1 MDIKHSKEGEIAV
14 ITIKGRLDA
23 DTAPVAD
30 KTIKKILEGN
40 CLRMLFDFSA
50 LDYLGSGGLRVIL
63 GATKELRRKEG
74 QVVLCCLSNFVKEIF
89 LVSGL
94 NSAVPIADSFES
106 GIEQLGGKSSATV
119 HGFWG
124 GAPPFGLGASPYGFD
139 PTGRP
144 HKQRSAQPLAA

>member
-1 MDIKHSKEGEIAV
+1 MNITHVKEGEISI
-14 ITIKGRLDA
+14 ITINGRLDA

-30 KTIKKILEGN
+30 KAIKKILEGN

-74 QVVLCCLSNFVKEIF
+74 QIVLCSLSKFVKEIF

-106 GIEQLGGKSSATV
+106 GLEQLGGKSSLTV
-119 HGFWG
+119 HGFRG
-124 GAPPFGLGASPYGFD
+124 AEFGAPPFGL
-139 PTGRP
+139 RP
-144 HKQRSAQPLAA
+144 HKQGSVQPLAA